1 MSHLANRFFCIP
13 VCREC
18 SLHNAAIYEDYINNN
33 WSSDSGD
40 TMILYPCCHQL
51 HQQHF
56 DSSEEILGLE
66 QEEDIYE
73 NIKVEPEDDDGDEIK
88 IEIKEEQINLE
99 EDVYENIK
107 VEPEGDG
114 EDEIKIEIKEEQ
126 MHLETYVPWKDF
138 FSKYLNESESDN

>member
-1 MSHLANRFFCIP
+1 MITLILHALRFKQVLRCHTWQIVFFCIP

-73 NIKVEPEDDDGDEIK
+73 NIKVEPEDDDGDEI
-88 IEIKEEQINLE
+88 
-99 EDVYENIK
+99 
-107 VEPEGDG
+107 
-114 EDEIKIEIKEEQ
+114 
-126 MHLETYVPWKDF
+126 
-138 FSKYLNESESDN
+138 SK